1 MGKEDLELI
10 LEILKESKKDSR
22 ELKKLISKIE
32 IFVERHKLDEEY
44 QKNMQSLASRMQE
57 LDPIEDE
64 NN

>member
-1 MGKEDLELI
+1 MSKEDLELI